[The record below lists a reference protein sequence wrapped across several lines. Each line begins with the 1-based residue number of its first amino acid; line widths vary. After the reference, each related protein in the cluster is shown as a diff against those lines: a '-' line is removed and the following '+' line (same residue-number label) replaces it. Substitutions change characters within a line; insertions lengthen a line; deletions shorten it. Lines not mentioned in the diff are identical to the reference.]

1 MKLTEFLIRERNWSI
16 TYLSAI
22 IPAVTLRLRPILRRF
37 YRRRVFVLALA
48 AIIPVG
54 VGVNLIAYMQARA
67 MTHFVVGGDRTRPPE
82 SLGFLRRIEIILVGV
97 RVPRPINDETPSDV
111 GLSFETFRFG
121 GAAGDDCE
129 AWYIRAKNSKG
140 LCIAFHSYAAS
151 KSSLLQAAMAFHEM
165 GYDVLLVDFRGSGG
179 SRGND
184 TTIGYREAEDTA
196 AAVDFAFHRWPR
208 ESQVLYGQSM
218 GGAAILRAVAELH
231 VQPSAVII
239 ESSFDR
245 MLSTVENRFHAMG
258 LPAFPLAKLLVFWG
272 GEQFGYS
279 AFDLN
284 PADYAKRVHCPVL
297 MMQGG
302 LDRRVTDA
310 QARNLFDHLA
320 GPKRF
325 ELFDNAGHCAFLE
338 TDPDRWNKA
347 VAGFLANSLHR

>member
-1 MKLTEFLIRERNWSI
+1 MALT
-16 TYLSAI
+16 AM
-22 IPAVTLRLRPILRRF
+22 ILG
-37 YRRRVFVLALA
+37 V
-48 AIIPVG
+48 
-54 VGVNLIAYMQARA
+54 VGVNFIAYMQARA
-67 MTHFVVGGDRTRPPE
+67 MTHFVEGGGRTRPPE

-97 RVPRPINDETPSDV
+97 RIPRPINGENPSDV
-111 GLSFETFRFG
+111 GLPFETFRFG
-121 GAAGDDCE
+121 GLAGDDCE
-129 AWYIRAKNSKG
+129 AWFIRAKNSKG
-140 LCIAFHSYAAS
+140 LCIAYHAYASS
-151 KSSLLQAAMAFHEM
+151 KSSLLEPAMAFHEM

-184 TTIGYREAEDTA
+184 TTIGYREAEDAA
-196 AAVDFAFHRWPR
+196 AAVDFASHKWPG
-208 ESQVLYGQSM
+208 ESEILYGQSM

-239 ESSFDR
+239 ESTFDR

-258 LPAFPLAKLLVFWG
+258 LPAFPLARLLVFWG

-284 PADYAKRVHCPVL
+284 PADYATHVHCPVL

-320 GPKRF
+320 GPKQF
-325 ELFDNAGHCAFLE
+325 ELFDNSGHCAFLE
-338 TDPDRWNKA
+338 EDPDRWKKT
-347 VAGFLANSLHR
+347 VAGFLANSVGG

>member
-1 MKLTEFLIRERNWSI
+1 LAFAAMI
-16 TYLSAI
+16 LSVA
-22 IPAVTLRLRPILRRF
+22 
-37 YRRRVFVLALA
+37 
-48 AIIPVG
+48 
-54 VGVNLIAYMQARA
+54 GVNFIAYMQARA
-67 MTHFVVGGDRTRPPE
+67 MTHFVEGGDRTRPPE

-97 RVPRPINDETPSDV
+97 RVPRPTDDANPSDV
-111 GLSFETFRFG
+111 GLPFETFRFG
-121 GAAGDDCE
+121 GQGGDDCE
-129 AWYIRAKNSKG
+129 AWFIRAKNSKG

-151 KSSLLQAAMAFHEM
+151 KSSLLQPATAFHDL

-184 TTIGYREAEDTA
+184 TTIGYREAEDAA
-196 AAVDFAFHRWPR
+196 AAVDFASHKWPR
-208 ESQVLYGQSM
+208 ESEILYGQSM
-218 GGAAILRAVAELH
+218 GGAAILRAVGELH

-239 ESSFDR
+239 ESTFDR

-258 LPAFPLAKLLVFWG
+258 LPAFPLARLLVFWG

-279 AFDLN
+279 AFNLN
-284 PADYAKRVHCPVL
+284 PADYATQVHCPVL
-297 MMQGG
+297 MMQGS

-320 GPKRF
+320 GPKQF

-338 TDPDRWNKA
+338 MAPDRWNKT